1 MFFSNDELHI
11 ILKQEF
17 RNLQTFDFFQLL
29 NKNMFNGTLKIGLE
43 VKGFQITKFLRF
55 KLISS
60 SSFEKLIQGVKFCTE
75 MCKMYQKIIPPQDR
89 VKFTI
94 AERWTNRTI
103 GLCGIAN
110 QDQSDDFKIALDDVL
125 PTNSRNA
132 FIQSWQ
138 KEAIQ
143 ARVSG

>member
-1 MFFSNDELHI
+1 M
-11 ILKQEF
+11 
-17 RNLQTFDFFQLL
+17 
-29 NKNMFNGTLKIGLE
+29 
-43 VKGFQITKFLRF
+43 
-55 KLISS
+55 
-60 SSFEKLIQGVKFCTE
+60 
-75 MCKMYQKIIPPQDR
+75 
-89 VKFTI
+89 KFTI